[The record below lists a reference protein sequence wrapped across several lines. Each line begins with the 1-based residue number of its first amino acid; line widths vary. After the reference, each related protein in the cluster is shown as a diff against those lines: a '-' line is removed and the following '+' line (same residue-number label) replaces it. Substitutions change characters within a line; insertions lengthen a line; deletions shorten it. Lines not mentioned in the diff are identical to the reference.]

1 MASTTQFGGM
11 ESEGGEQHEQKQPR
25 SSTELGRSMGHM
37 AESLEETGT
46 QVAATARD
54 ARRMAEEQAEAL
66 MSWVKN
72 RPLTSVLIGAAVG
85 YLIGRMARR

>member
-11 ESEGGEQHEQKQPR
+11 KSEGNEQHEQKQPR
-25 SSTELGRSMGHM
+25 SGTEHGRSMGHM
-37 AESLEETGT
+37 AESLEETGSP
-46 QVAATARD
+46 VAATVRD

-66 MSWVKN
+66 MGWIKN